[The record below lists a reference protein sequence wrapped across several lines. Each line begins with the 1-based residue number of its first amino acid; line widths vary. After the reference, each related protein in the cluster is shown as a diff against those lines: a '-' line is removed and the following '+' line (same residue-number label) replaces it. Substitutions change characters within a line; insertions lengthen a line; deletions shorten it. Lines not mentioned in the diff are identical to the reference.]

1 MKAGELRD
9 LSPEELAAKA
19 RELRSELVTAR
30 IRHST
35 GQLEST
41 AKLRELRRDVAR
53 VLTVLR
59 EGGASR

>member
-1 MKAGELRD
+1 MKAGELRE
-9 LSPEELAAKA
+9 LSPGELAAKA
-19 RELRSELVTAR
+19 RELRNERVTAR

-41 AKLRELRRDVAR
+41 ARLRELRRDIAR